1 VVGAGRAKD
10 ELTGGA
16 GSDRAV
22 SEAIVDTVLGNLRE
36 LSYIVGGAGLG
47 VLLLGVAITVIT
59 RR

>member
-1 VVGAGRAKD
+1 
-10 ELTGGA
+10 
-16 GSDRAV
+16 V

-47 VLLLGVAITVIT
+47 VLLLGVAITVST